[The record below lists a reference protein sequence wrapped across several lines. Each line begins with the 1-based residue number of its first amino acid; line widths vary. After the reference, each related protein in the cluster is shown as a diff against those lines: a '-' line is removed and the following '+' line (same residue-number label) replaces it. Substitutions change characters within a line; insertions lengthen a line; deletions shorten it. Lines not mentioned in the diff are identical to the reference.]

1 MEEVEVQLLL
11 STLDALVELIQGP
24 CSSNQ
29 DLVAEHGELVEA
41 LDFIMDSK
49 LHERVGLDTSLFVRA
64 RSLNVL
70 VSCLEG
76 RGDLRTH
83 RAIAAELRPV
93 NFESVRALIISSHDE
108 LKAHKEMHVHNI
120 PPSSFTTRELARIAH
135 DGPQKMHAFGEIA
148 ISAMVDLTRIYVELS
163 LLPSFKRDLDETTRQ
178 RKLKGNDNLSDV
190 METSVGKIEV
200 VR

>member
-1 MEEVEVQLLL
+1 MHNEDRHLCPQRI
-11 STLDALVELIQGP
+11 SRCG
-24 CSSNQ
+24 
-29 DLVAEHGELVEA
+29 
-41 LDFIMDSK
+41 
-49 LHERVGLDTSLFVRA
+49 
-64 RSLNVL
+64 
-70 VSCLEG
+70 CLEG